1 MTSQLEAAMGI
12 EISITEFK
20 AKCLDL
26 IDKLSRHEI
35 DSIEITKRGKTV
47 AVVNAK
53 EPAKPRTLEEA
64 ITQMKA
70 WQESKTV
77 HVTIPPGFDWDEP
90 LVRIEDFDAYHG
102 RLMSQDD

>member
-1 MTSQLEAAMGI
+1 MGI

-20 AKCLDL
+20 AKCLEL

-35 DSIEITKRGKTV
+35 DSIEITKRGKPV

-53 EPAKPRTLEEA
+53 DPPRPRTFEEA
-64 ITQMKA
+64 LADLRA
-70 WQESKTV
+70 WQETMKGSV
-77 HVTIPPGFDWDEP
+77 HIDPDFDLTQPIFD
-90 LVRIEDFDAYHG
+90 IEDFDAYHG

>member
-1 MTSQLEAAMGI
+1 MGI

-35 DSIEITKRGKTV
+35 DSIEITKRGKPV

-53 EPAKPRTLEEA
+53 EAPKPRTLEEA
-64 ITQMKA
+64 LAELRA
-70 WQESKTV
+70 WQESMKGSV
-77 HVTIPPGFDWDEP
+77 HIDPNYDLTQPVFD
-90 LVRIEDFDAYHG
+90 IEDFDAYHG
-102 RLMSQDD
+102 KLMSQDE